1 MGNIRL
7 AEDLIYSLKI
17 QSLPAFVLFLK
28 LVIACL
34 TSSSVRTPSKYSSAS
49 ESTCGTN
56 SLLSTSP
63 LFIFLKYS

>member
-17 QSLPAFVLFLK
+17 QSLPAFLLFLQ
-28 LVIACL
+28 LAVACF
-34 TSSSVRTPSKYSSAS
+34 TSSSVITPLKYSSAP

-56 SLLSTSP
+56 SLLSTPP
-63 LFIFLKYS
+63 LLIFLKYS